1 MSVTDDLHG
10 VYPYLV
16 TPVTDGGKLD
26 EDAVERQVRRCI
38 TAGVHGLTPLGS
50 SGELPLVPPAVRE
63 DMVRAVVDIAGG
75 AVPVFAG
82 VGAFDVRTGVEAA
95 EAAQE
100 AGVDGIV
107 AVLFSYYP
115 LSGPEAV
122 TYFSAVARAVTLP
135 VVLYYHP
142 QFCGF
147 ELSSADAG
155 ALATVGNIRFVKDAS
170 GQIANIPKWRTAT
183 NDAIGVFASTSFSP
197 TAAMLLGAVGWMSG
211 PATVL
216 PAASAAIYSL
226 CRAKRWQEA
235 AALEHII
242 EPILGVFR
250 THGPARTVKACLRV
264 LGLDAGP
271 MIAPLAELTGPEME
285 ELRSIC
291 AAVTSQLEA
300 AGVVEPEV

>member
-1 MSVTDDLHG
+1 MSVTKEFHG

-26 EDAVERQVRRCI
+26 EDVVERQVRRCI
-38 TAGVHGLTPLGS
+38 TAGVQGLTPLGS
-50 SGELPLVPPAVRE
+50 SGELPLVPQALRD

-95 EAAQE
+95 ESAQD

-107 AVLFSYYP
+107 TVLFSYYP
-115 LSGPEAV
+115 LTGSEAV
-122 TYFSAVARAVTLP
+122 AYFSAVARAVTVP
-135 VVLYYHP
+135 VVIYYHP

-147 ELSSADAG
+147 ELNGADAA
-155 ALATVGNIRFVKDAS
+155 ALASVENIRFVKDAS

-183 NDAIGVFASTSFSP
+183 DDAIGVFASTSFSP

-226 CRAKRWQEA
+226 CREERWKEA
-235 AALEHII
+235 VALEQII
-242 EPILGVFR
+242 EPILGAFR
-250 THGPARTVKACLRV
+250 THGPARTVKACLRAQ
-264 LGLDAGP
+264 GLDAGP
-271 MIAPLAELTGPEME
+271 AIAPLADLTTPEMD
-285 ELRSIC
+285 ELRAIC
-291 AAVTSQLEA
+291 GSVTSGLEA
-300 AGVVEPEV
+300 AGVVEPGV

>member
-1 MSVTDDLHG
+1 VTNDLHG

-38 TAGVHGLTPLGS
+38 KAGVHGLTPLGS
-50 SGELPLVPPAVRE
+50 SGELPLVPQAVRD
-63 DMVRAVVDIAGG
+63 DMVRAVVDIVGG

-95 EAAQE
+95 ESAQD

-115 LSGPEAV
+115 LTGPEAV
-122 TYFSAVARAVTLP
+122 AYFSAVAGAVTVP
-135 VVLYYHP
+135 VGLYYHP

-147 ELSSADAG
+147 ELSSADAA
-155 ALATVGNIRFVKDAS
+155 ALATVENIRFVKDAS
-170 GQIANIPKWRTAT
+170 GQIANIAKWRAAT

-216 PAASAAIYSL
+216 PAASATIYTL
-226 CRAKRWQEA
+226 CSEKRWQEA
-235 AALEHII
+235 VALEHII
-242 EPILGVFR
+242 EPILSAFR

-264 LGLDAGP
+264 QGLYAGP
-271 MIAPLAELTGPEME
+271 PIAPLGDLTADEME
-285 ELRSIC
+285 ELRAIC
-291 AAVTSQLEA
+291 DSVTSQLEA

>member
-1 MSVTDDLHG
+1 MSVTNNSHG

-50 SGELPLVPPAVRE
+50 SGELPLVPQPVRE
-63 DMVRAVVDIAGG
+63 DMIRAVVDIAGG
-75 AVPVFAG
+75 TVPVFAG
-82 VGAFDVRTGVEAA
+82 VGAFDVRTGVDAA
-95 EAAQE
+95 EAAQD

-115 LSGPEAV
+115 LTGPEAV
-122 TYFSAVARAVTLP
+122 AYFSALARAVTVP

-147 ELSSADAG
+147 ELSGADAA
-155 ALATVGNIRFVKDAS
+155 ALATVENIRFVKDAS

-226 CRAKRWQEA
+226 CREKRWDEA

-242 EPILGVFR
+242 EPLLGAFR
-250 THGPARTVKACLRV
+250 THGPARTVKACLRIQ
-264 LGLDAGP
+264 GLDAGP
-271 MIAPLAELTGPEME
+271 AIAPLADLTAPQME
-285 ELRSIC
+285 ALRVTCDS
-291 AAVTSQLEA
+291 VTSQLEA
-300 AGVVEPEV
+300 AGVVEPGV